1 LRHPSGTI
9 TLTLT
14 QHENGSGERFDEHRT
29 GLDHVAFSVPSIDD
43 VREFKQRFEEL
54 GVNHSEIK
62 PVRSEFG
69 DGGMITFRDPDN
81 IQLEVFATGT

>member
-1 LRHPSGTI
+1 M
-9 TLTLT
+9 
-14 QHENGSGERFDEHRT
+14 
-29 GLDHVAFSVPSIDD
+29 PSIDD